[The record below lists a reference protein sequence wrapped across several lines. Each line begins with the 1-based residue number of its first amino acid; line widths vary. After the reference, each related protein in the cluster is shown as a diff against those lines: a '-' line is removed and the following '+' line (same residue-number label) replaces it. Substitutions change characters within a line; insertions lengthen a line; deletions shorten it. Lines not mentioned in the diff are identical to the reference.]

1 MAREARIVVIDTYTI
16 IADLTGQATPQ
27 AVRLLDKVRT
37 GEIKGV
43 IHYLIIYEIAYHWHK
58 GRLPFK
64 GEDEML
70 EFIETYFD
78 VEPLDASIA
87 VEASRLKV
95 LANAKLRSS
104 SDPQL
109 RGRRLSVSDATTLA
123 LALKLDAPIITGDA
137 DLSYAALL
145 FGVEVIW

>member
-1 MAREARIVVIDTYTI
+1 MTVYSI
-16 IADLTGQATPQ
+16 ICRGEPDLTGQATPQ
-27 AVRLLDKVRT
+27 AARLLDKVRT
-37 GEIKGV
+37 GEVKGV
-43 IHYLIIYEIAYHWHK
+43 IHYLIIYEIAYHWRR

-70 EFIETYFD
+70 EFIEAYFD
-78 VEPLDASIA
+78 VEPLDVAIA

-95 LANAKLRSS
+95 LADAKLRSS
-104 SDPQL
+104 GDPHL

-123 LALKLDAPIITGDA
+123 LALKLGAPIITGDA
-137 DLSYAALL
+137 DLSYAARL

>member
-1 MAREARIVVIDTYTI
+1 
-16 IADLTGQATPQ
+16 
-27 AVRLLDKVRT
+27 VRT
-37 GEIKGV
+37 GEVKGV
-43 IHYLIIYEIAYHWHK
+43 IHYLIIYEIAYHWRR

-70 EFIETYFD
+70 EFIEAYFD
-78 VEPLDASIA
+78 VEPLDVAIA

-95 LANAKLRSS
+95 LADAKLRSS
-104 SDPQL
+104 GDPHL

-123 LALKLDAPIITGDA
+123 LALKLGAPIITGDA
-137 DLSYAALL
+137 DLSYAARL